1 MQLRFR
7 RALSA
12 LMAVVL
18 LTSAPALALGFI
30 FGEDAQT
37 PVASSIEDDGML
49 RVYLL
54 SLGDP
59 ASLGMTLAGSYTVEG
74 DRGFRFDRDTQIVLA
89 VDGENILLSVG
100 GLTIDMGPSMTLTRQ
115 AVTDG
120 GENGIY
126 IHESARDALFEGDLS
141 VSVSDGGLRCI
152 LTIHIEDYLKG
163 VVAYEMSDSFPLEAL
178 KAQAVAART
187 YAMGRKWVSA
197 ARDYDVVDTTQD
209 QVYRGLEAEYTNVIA
224 AVEATRGVV
233 GTYNGG
239 FAMCYYTASNGGQT
253 ALATDIWG
261 GSGDYGYLAMV
272 DDPYD
277 LENPSSLVNSIS
289 FQADVSDNATLRGM
303 LEEALAALDLPYED
317 VELESVVSIEPVEP
331 KFEGSYMYTQL
342 RFTLSISAQLN
353 GWYAQEGDD
362 YAPLFENGSAFS
374 EEMLASAY
382 GLSLARRGRLALP
395 FVYQDGR
402 VTLPDPVTVDL
413 SVYDQIK
420 DGLSLGLN
428 GGDYELVS
436 ATQEEDGSFTIS
448 MRRFG
453 HGVGMSQRGAQWM
466 AGEYGMT
473 YTEILNFYYPGMT
486 LEVIEWPEVELTALE
501 ELPESIG
508 FARARPTPTPTPAP
522 LPALEEGE
530 YYAAVMLESRSSS
543 LNVREEPSTSARIV
557 SALGYGQRV
566 IVSSDA
572 GDGWVRIRT
581 AEVEGYVRLEYLE
594 AE

>member
-277 LENPSSLVNSIS
+277 LENPSSLVNSIT

-362 YAPLFENGSAFS
+362 YASLFEDGSAFS

-486 LEVIEWPEVELTALE
+486 LEVIDWPEVELTALE

>member
-152 LTIHIEDYLKG
+152 LTIHIEDYLKD

-303 LEEALAALDLPYED
+303 LEEALAAMDLPYED

-382 GLSLARRGRLALP
+382 GLSLARRGQLALP

>member
-1 MQLRFR
+1 MHLRFR

-12 LMAVVL
+12 FMALVL
-18 LTSAPALALGFI
+18 LASAPALALEMI
-30 FGEDAQT
+30 LEEPT
-37 PVASSIEDDGML
+37 PTPAVSEIADDGML

-89 VDGENILLSVG
+89 ADGENVLLSVG
-100 GLTIDMGPSMTLTRQ
+100 GLTIDMGPSLTLTRQ

-126 IHESARDALFEGDLS
+126 IHETGRDTLYEGDLT
-141 VSVSDGGLRCI
+141 VSVSDGGLRSI

-209 QVYRGLEAEYTNVIA
+209 QVYRGLDASYANVIA
-224 AVEATRGVV
+224 AVEDTRGVV

-277 LENPSSLVNSIS
+277 LENPASLVNSLT
-289 FQADVSDNATLRGM
+289 FRADLSDSAALRGM
-303 LEEALAALDLPYED
+303 LEEGLAALEMPYED
-317 VELESVVSIEPVEP
+317 VQIESVVSVEPVEP
-331 KFEGSYMYTQL
+331 RFEGSYMYTQL
-342 RFTLSISAQLN
+342 RFTLSLSAYVR
-353 GWYAQEGDD
+353 GWQAQEGDN
-362 YAPLFENGSAFS
+362 YAPLFDDGSAFS
-374 EEMLASAY
+374 EEMLASVY
-382 GLSLARRGRLALP
+382 GLSLARRGRLSLP
-395 FVYQDGR
+395 LVYQDGR
-402 VTLPDPVTVDL
+402 VALPETVTVDL

-436 ATQEEDGSFTIS
+436 VTQEGDTFTIS

-466 AGEYGMT
+466 AGEYGMS

-486 LEVIEWPEVELTALE
+486 LEVIDWPEVELTALE
-501 ELPESIG
+501 DLPDSIG
-508 FARARPTPTPTPAP
+508 AARARPTPTPTPAP

-530 YYAAVMLESRSSS
+530 HYATVALESRSSS

-557 SALGYGQRV
+557 DALGYGRRV
-566 IVSSDA
+566 IVSEDA

-581 AEVEGYVRLEYLE
+581 AELEGYVRLEYLE

>member
-1 MQLRFR
+1 MQLHFR
-7 RALSA
+7 RVLCA
-12 LMAVVL
+12 LMALML
-18 LTSAPALALGFI
+18 LTCAPASALGFI
-30 FGEDAQT
+30 FGGGTNA
-37 PVASSIEDDGML
+37 PAPSAIEDDGML
-49 RVYLL
+49 RVYLK

-74 DRGFRFDRDTQIVLA
+74 DRGFRFDRDTAIVLA
-89 VDGENILLSVG
+89 ADGESVLLSVG
-100 GLTIDMGPSMTLTRQ
+100 GLTIDMGPSLTLTRQ

-126 IHESARDALFEGDLS
+126 IHESEKDALFEGDLS
-141 VSVSDGGLRCI
+141 VSVQDGGLRCI

-197 ARDYDVVDTTQD
+197 TRDYDVVDTTQD
-209 QVYRGLEAEYTNVIA
+209 QVYKGLDADYTNVIA

-261 GSGDYGYLAMV
+261 GEGDYGYLAMV

-277 LENPSSLVNSIS
+277 LENPSSLVNSVT
-289 FQADVSDNATLRGM
+289 FAGDLSDNATLKAM
-303 LEEALAALDLPYED
+303 LEEGLAALNLPYED
-317 VELESVVSIEPVEP
+317 VALESVVSIEAVDP
-331 KFEGSYMYTQL
+331 KFEGSYMYTKL
-342 RFTLSISAQLN
+342 RFTLSVSAMLE
-353 GWYAQEGDD
+353 GWYAQEGDA
-362 YAPLFENGSAFS
+362 YAPLFPDGSEFS
-374 EEMLASAY
+374 EEMRASAT
-382 GLSLARRGRLALP
+382 GLALARRGSLGLP
-395 FVYQDGR
+395 YVYREGR
-402 VTLPDPVTVDL
+402 AVLPETVTVDL

-436 ATQEEDGSFTIS
+436 VTQEEDGRFTIS

-466 AGEYGMT
+466 AGEYGMD
-473 YTEILNFYYPGMT
+473 YIEILNFYYPGMT
-486 LEVIEWPEVELTALE
+486 LETIDWPEVELTPLE
-501 ELPESIG
+501 DLPESIG
-508 FARARPTPTPTPAP
+508 SARPRPTPTPTPAP
-522 LPALEEGE
+522 LPPLEEGE
-530 YYAAVMLESRSSS
+530 YYATVELETRSSS
-543 LNVREEPSTSARIV
+543 LNVREQPSTSARIV
-557 SALGYGQRV
+557 AALDYGQRV
-566 IVSSDA
+566 IVCEDA

-581 AEVEGYVRLEYLE
+581 AELEGYVKLEYLK

>member
-261 GSGDYGYLAMV
+261 GEGDYGYLAMV

-277 LENPSSLVNSIS
+277 LENPSSLVNSVT
-289 FQADVSDNATLRGM
+289 FAGDLSDNAALKAM
-303 LEEALAALDLPYED
+303 LEEGLAALNLPYED
-317 VELESVVSIEPVEP
+317 VALESVVSIEAVDP
-331 KFEGSYMYTQL
+331 KFEGSYMYTKL
-342 RFTLSISAQLN
+342 RFTLSVSAMLE
-353 GWYAQEGDD
+353 GWYAQEGDA
-362 YAPLFENGSAFS
+362 YAPLFPDGSEFS
-374 EEMLASAY
+374 EEMRASAT
-382 GLSLARRGRLALP
+382 GLALARRGSLGLP
-395 FVYQDGR
+395 YVYREGR
-402 VTLPDPVTVDL
+402 AVLPETVTVDL

-436 ATQEEDGSFTIS
+436 VTQEEDGRFTIS

-466 AGEYGMT
+466 AGEYGMD
-473 YTEILNFYYPGMT
+473 YIEILNFYYPGMT
-486 LEVIEWPEVELTALE
+486 LETIDWPEVELTPLE
-501 ELPESIG
+501 DLPESIG
-508 FARARPTPTPTPAP
+508 SARPRPTPTPTPAP
-522 LPALEEGE
+522 LPPLEEGE
-530 YYAAVMLESRSSS
+530 YYATVELETRSSS
-543 LNVREEPSTSARIV
+543 LNVREQPSTSARIV
-557 SALGYGQRV
+557 AALDYGRRV
-566 IVSSDA
+566 IVCEDA

-581 AEVEGYVRLEYLE
+581 AELEGYVKLEYLK

>member
-1 MQLRFR
+1 MQLHFR
-7 RALSA
+7 RVLCA
-12 LMAVVL
+12 LMALML
-18 LTSAPALALGFI
+18 LTCAPASALGFI
-30 FGEDAQT
+30 FGGGTNA
-37 PVASSIEDDGML
+37 PAPSAIEDDGML
-49 RVYLL
+49 RVYLK

-74 DRGFRFDRDTQIVLA
+74 DRGFRFERDTAIVLA
-89 VDGENILLSVG
+89 ADGESVLLSVG
-100 GLTIDMGPSMTLTRQ
+100 GLTIDMGPSLTLTRQ

-126 IHESARDALFEGDLS
+126 IHESEKDALFEGDLS
-141 VSVSDGGLRCI
+141 VSVQDGGLRCI

-197 ARDYDVVDTTQD
+197 TRDYDVVDTTQD
-209 QVYRGLEAEYTNVIA
+209 QVYKGLDADYANVIA

-261 GSGDYGYLAMV
+261 GEGDYGYLAMV

-277 LENPSSLVNSIS
+277 LENPSSLVNSVT
-289 FQADVSDNATLRGM
+289 FAGDLSDNATLKAM
-303 LEEALAALDLPYED
+303 LEEGLASLNLPYED
-317 VELESVVSIEPVEP
+317 VALESVVSIEAVDP
-331 KFEGSYMYTQL
+331 KFEGSYMYTKL
-342 RFTLSISAQLN
+342 RFTLSVSAMLE
-353 GWYAQEGDD
+353 GWYAQEGDA
-362 YAPLFENGSAFS
+362 YAPLFPDGSEFS
-374 EEMLASAY
+374 EEMRASAT
-382 GLSLARRGRLALP
+382 GLALARRGSLGLP
-395 FVYQDGR
+395 YVYREGR
-402 VTLPDPVTVDL
+402 AVLPETVTVDL

-436 ATQEEDGSFTIS
+436 VTQEEDGRFTIS

-466 AGEYGMT
+466 AGEYGMD
-473 YTEILNFYYPGMT
+473 YIEILNFYYPGMT
-486 LEVIEWPEVELTALE
+486 LETIDWPEVELTPLE
-501 ELPESIG
+501 DLPESIG
-508 FARARPTPTPTPAP
+508 SARPRPTPTPTPAP
-522 LPALEEGE
+522 LPPLEEGE
-530 YYAAVMLESRSSS
+530 YYATVELETRSSS
-543 LNVREEPSTSARIV
+543 LNVREQPSTSARIV
-557 SALGYGQRV
+557 AALDYGQRV
-566 IVSSDA
+566 IVCEDA

-581 AEVEGYVRLEYLE
+581 AELEGYVKLEYLK

>member
-7 RALSA
+7 RVICA
-12 LMAVVL
+12 LMALAL
-18 LTSAPALALGFI
+18 LASTPALALGFI
-30 FGEDAQT
+30 FGEGTNA
-37 PVASSIEDDGML
+37 PAASAIEDDGML
-49 RVYLL
+49 RVYLK

-74 DRGFRFDRDTQIVLA
+74 DRGFRFERDTAIVLA
-89 VDGENILLSVG
+89 ADGESVLLSVG

-115 AVTDG
+115 AVADG

-126 IHESARDALFEGDLS
+126 IHESEKDALFEGDLS
-141 VSVSDGGLRCI
+141 VSVQDGGLRCI
-152 LTIHIEDYLKG
+152 LNIHIEDYLKG

-197 ARDYDVVDTTQD
+197 TRDYDVVDTTQD
-209 QVYRGLEAEYTNVIA
+209 QVYKGLDADYVNVIA

-261 GSGDYGYLAMV
+261 GEGDYGYLAMV

-277 LENPSSLVNSIS
+277 LENPSSLVNSVT
-289 FQADVSDNATLRGM
+289 FQSDLSDNAALKAM
-303 LEEALAALDLPYED
+303 LEEGLAALELPY
-317 VELESVVSIEPVEP
+317 VGVALENIVSIEAVEP
-331 KFEGSYMYTQL
+331 KFEGSYMYTKL
-342 RFTLSISAQLN
+342 RFTLSVSAMLE
-353 GWYAQEGDD
+353 GWYAQTEDG
-362 YAPLFENGSAFS
+362 YAPLFPDGSQFS
-374 EEMLASAY
+374 EEMLASAT
-382 GLSLARRGRLALP
+382 GLALARRGLLGLP
-395 FVYQDGR
+395 YVYREGR
-402 VTLPDPVTVDL
+402 EVLPETVTVDL

-436 ATQEEDGSFTIS
+436 VMQEEDGRFTIS

-466 AGEYGMT
+466 AGEYGMD
-473 YTEILNFYYPGMT
+473 YIEILNFYYPGMT
-486 LEVIEWPEVELTALE
+486 LETINWPEVELTLLE
-501 ELPESIG
+501 DLPESIG
-508 FARARPTPTPTPAP
+508 SARPRPTPTPTPAP

-530 YYAAVMLESRSSS
+530 YYATVELETRSSS
-543 LNVREEPSTSARIV
+543 LNVREQPSTSARIV
-557 SALGYGQRV
+557 AALDYGRRV
-566 IVSSDA
+566 IVCEDA

-581 AEVEGYVRLEYLE
+581 AELEGYVKLEYLK

>member
-1 MQLRFR
+1 MQLHFR
-7 RALSA
+7 RAVSA
-12 LMAVVL
+12 LLALAL
-18 LTSAPALALGFI
+18 LASSPALALGFI
-30 FGEDAQT
+30 FGEGTDA
-37 PVASSIEDDGML
+37 PAASAIEDDGML
-49 RVYLL
+49 RVYLK

-74 DRGFRFDRDTQIVLA
+74 DRGFRFARDTAIVLA
-89 VDGENILLSVG
+89 ADGESVLLSVG
-100 GLTIDMGPSMTLTRQ
+100 GLTIDMGPSLTLTRQ

-126 IHESARDALFEGDLS
+126 IHESEKDTLYEGDLS
-141 VSVSDGGLRCI
+141 VSVQDGGLRCI

-197 ARDYDVVDTTQD
+197 TRDYDVVDTTQD
-209 QVYRGLEAEYTNVIA
+209 QVYKGLDADYVNVIA

-303 LEEALAALDLPYED
+303 LEEALAAMDLPYED

>member
-7 RALSA
+7 RALCA
-12 LMAVVL
+12 LLAL
-18 LTSAPALALGFI
+18 LLLASSPALALGFI
-30 FGEDAQT
+30 FGDGTDA
-37 PVASSIEDDGML
+37 PAASSIEDDGML
-49 RVYLL
+49 RVYLK

-74 DRGFRFDRDTQIVLA
+74 DRGFRFERDTAIVLA
-89 VDGENILLSVG
+89 ADGESVLLSVG
-100 GLTIDMGPSMTLTRQ
+100 GLTIDMGPSLTLTRQ
-115 AVTDG
+115 AVSDG

-126 IHESARDALFEGDLS
+126 IHESEKDALFEGDLS
-141 VSVSDGGLRCI
+141 VSVQDGGLRCI

-197 ARDYDVVDTTQD
+197 TRDYDVVDTTQD
-209 QVYRGLEAEYTNVIA
+209 QVYKGLDADYTNVIA

-261 GSGDYGYLAMV
+261 GEGDYGYLAMV

-277 LENPSSLVNSIS
+277 LENPSSLVNSVT
-289 FQADVSDNATLRGM
+289 FAGDLSDNATLKAM
-303 LEEALAALDLPYED
+303 LEEGLAALNLPYED
-317 VELESVVSIEPVEP
+317 VALESVVSIEAVDP
-331 KFEGSYMYTQL
+331 KFEGSYMYTKL
-342 RFTLSISAQLN
+342 RFTLSVSAMLE
-353 GWYAQEGDD
+353 GWYAQEGDA
-362 YAPLFENGSAFS
+362 YAPLFPDGSEFS
-374 EEMLASAY
+374 EEMRASAT
-382 GLSLARRGRLALP
+382 GLALARRGSLGLP
-395 FVYQDGR
+395 YVYREGR
-402 VTLPDPVTVDL
+402 AVLPETVTVDL

-436 ATQEEDGSFTIS
+436 VTQEEDGRFTIS

-466 AGEYGMT
+466 AGEYGMD
-473 YTEILNFYYPGMT
+473 YIEILNFYYPGMT
-486 LEVIEWPEVELTALE
+486 LETIDWPEVELTPLE
-501 ELPESIG
+501 DLPESIG
-508 FARARPTPTPTPAP
+508 SARPRPTPTPTPAP
-522 LPALEEGE
+522 LPPLEEGE
-530 YYAAVMLESRSSS
+530 YYATVELETRSSS
-543 LNVREEPSTSARIV
+543 LNVREQPSTSARIV
-557 SALGYGQRV
+557 AALDYGQRV
-566 IVSSDA
+566 IVCEDA

-581 AEVEGYVRLEYLE
+581 AELEGYVKLEYLK

>member
-100 GLTIDMGPSMTLTRQ
+100 GLTIDMGPSLTLTRQ

-382 GLSLARRGRLALP
+382 GLSLARRGQLALP

>member
-7 RALSA
+7 RALCA
-12 LMAVVL
+12 LLAL
-18 LTSAPALALGFI
+18 LLLASSPALALGFI
-30 FGEDAQT
+30 FGDGTDA
-37 PVASSIEDDGML
+37 PAASSIEDDGML
-49 RVYLL
+49 RVYLK

-74 DRGFRFDRDTQIVLA
+74 DRGFRFARDTAIVLA
-89 VDGENILLSVG
+89 ADGESVLLSVG

-126 IHESARDALFEGDLS
+126 IHESEKDTLYEGDLS
-141 VSVSDGGLRCI
+141 VSVQDGGLRCI
-152 LTIHIEDYLKG
+152 LDIHIEDYLKG

-197 ARDYDVVDTTQD
+197 ARDHDVVDTTQD
-209 QVYRGLEAEYTNVIA
+209 QVYKGLDADYTNVIA

-261 GSGDYGYLAMV
+261 GEGDYGYLAMV

-277 LENPSSLVNSIS
+277 LENPASLVNSATFAS
-289 FQADVSDNATLRGM
+289 DVSDNAALKAM
-303 LEEALAALDLPYED
+303 LDEGIAALDLPYAD
-317 VELESVVSIEPVEP
+317 VALESVVSIEPVEP
-331 KFEGSYMYTQL
+331 KFEGSYMYTKL
-342 RFTLSISAQLN
+342 RFTLSVSAMLE
-353 GWYAQEGDD
+353 GWYAQEGDA
-362 YAPLFENGSAFS
+362 YAPLFTDSSDFS
-374 EEMLASAY
+374 PEMLASAT
-382 GLSLARRGRLALP
+382 GLALARRGRLGLP
-395 FVYQDGR
+395 YVYRHGR
-402 VTLPDPVTVDL
+402 EVLPETVTVDL

-428 GGDYELVS
+428 GGDYELISV
-436 ATQEEDGSFTIS
+436 TQEEDGRFTIS

-466 AGEYGMT
+466 AGEYGMS
-473 YTEILNFYYPGMT
+473 YIEILNFYYPGMT
-486 LEVIEWPEVELTALE
+486 LETIDWPEVALTALE

-530 YYAAVMLESRSSS
+530 YYASVVLETRSSS
-543 LNVREEPSTSARIV
+543 LNVREQPSTSARIV
-557 SALGYGQRV
+557 AALDYGRRV
-566 IVSSDA
+566 IVCEDA

-581 AEVEGYVRLEYLE
+581 AELQGYVKLEYLQ

>member
-362 YAPLFENGSAFS
+362 YAPLFEDGSAFS

>member
-382 GLSLARRGRLALP
+382 GLSLARRGQLALP

-466 AGEYGMT
+466 AGEYGMD
-473 YTEILNFYYPGMT
+473 YIEILNFYYPGMT
-486 LEVIEWPEVELTALE
+486 P
-501 ELPESIG
+501 
-508 FARARPTPTPTPAP
+508 
-522 LPALEEGE
+522 
-530 YYAAVMLESRSSS
+530 
-543 LNVREEPSTSARIV
+543 V
-557 SALGYGQRV
+557 SYTHLDVYKRQ
-566 IVSSDA
+566 S
-572 GDGWVRIRT
+572 
-581 AEVEGYVRLEYLE
+581 
-594 AE
+594 

>member
-1 MQLRFR
+1 MHLRFR

-12 LMAVVL
+12 FMALVL
-18 LTSAPALALGFI
+18 LASAPALALEMI
-30 FGEDAQT
+30 LEEPT
-37 PVASSIEDDGML
+37 PTPAVSEIADDGML

-89 VDGENILLSVG
+89 ADGENVLLSVG
-100 GLTIDMGPSMTLTRQ
+100 GLTIDMGPSLTLTRQ

-126 IHESARDALFEGDLS
+126 IHETGRDTLYEGDLT
-141 VSVSDGGLRCI
+141 VSVSDGGLRSI

-209 QVYRGLEAEYTNVIA
+209 QVYRGLDASYANVIA
-224 AVEATRGVV
+224 AVEDTRGVV

-261 GSGDYGYLAMV
+261 GSGDYGYLAMA

-277 LENPSSLVNSIS
+277 LENPASLVNSLT
-289 FQADVSDNATLRGM
+289 FRADLSDSAALRGM
-303 LEEALAALDLPYED
+303 LEEGLAALEMPYED
-317 VELESVVSIEPVEP
+317 IQIESVVSVEPVEP
-331 KFEGSYMYTQL
+331 RFEGSYMYTQL
-342 RFTLSISAQLN
+342 RFTLSLSAYVR
-353 GWYAQEGDD
+353 GWQAQEGDN
-362 YAPLFENGSAFS
+362 YAPLFDDGSAFS
-374 EEMLASAY
+374 EEMLASVY
-382 GLSLARRGRLALP
+382 GLSLARRGRLSLP
-395 FVYQDGR
+395 LVYQDGR
-402 VTLPDPVTVDL
+402 VALPETVTVDL

-436 ATQEEDGSFTIS
+436 VTQEGDTFTIS

-466 AGEYGMT
+466 AGEYGMS

-486 LEVIEWPEVELTALE
+486 LEVIDWPEVELTALE
-501 ELPESIG
+501 DLPDSIG
-508 FARARPTPTPTPAP
+508 AARARPTPTPTPAP

-530 YYAAVMLESRSSS
+530 YYATVALESRSSS

-557 SALGYGQRV
+557 DALGYGRRV
-566 IVSSDA
+566 IVSEDA

-581 AEVEGYVRLEYLE
+581 AELEGYVRLEYLE

>member
-1 MQLRFR
+1 MQLHFR
-7 RALSA
+7 RVLCA
-12 LMAVVL
+12 LMALML
-18 LTSAPALALGFI
+18 LTCAPASALGFI
-30 FGEDAQT
+30 FGGGTNA
-37 PVASSIEDDGML
+37 PAPSAIEDDGML
-49 RVYLL
+49 RVYLK

-74 DRGFRFDRDTQIVLA
+74 DRGFRFERDTAIVLA
-89 VDGENILLSVG
+89 ADGESVLLSVG
-100 GLTIDMGPSMTLTRQ
+100 GLTIDMGPSLTLTRQ

-126 IHESARDALFEGDLS
+126 IHESEKDALFEGDLS
-141 VSVSDGGLRCI
+141 VSVQDGGLRCI

-209 QVYRGLEAEYTNVIA
+209 QVYKGLDADYTNVIA

-261 GSGDYGYLAMV
+261 GEGDYGYLAMV

-277 LENPSSLVNSIS
+277 LENPSSLVNSVT
-289 FQADVSDNATLRGM
+289 FAGDLSDNATLKAM
-303 LEEALAALDLPYED
+303 LEEGLAALNLPYED
-317 VELESVVSIEPVEP
+317 VALESVVSIEAVDP
-331 KFEGSYMYTQL
+331 KFEGSYMYTKL
-342 RFTLSISAQLN
+342 RFTLSVSAMLE
-353 GWYAQEGDD
+353 GWYAQEGDA
-362 YAPLFENGSAFS
+362 YAPLFPDGSEFS
-374 EEMLASAY
+374 EEMRASAT
-382 GLSLARRGRLALP
+382 GLALARRGSLGLP
-395 FVYQDGR
+395 YVYREGR
-402 VTLPDPVTVDL
+402 AVLPETVTVDL

-436 ATQEEDGSFTIS
+436 VTQEEDGRFTIS

-466 AGEYGMT
+466 AGEYGMD
-473 YTEILNFYYPGMT
+473 YIEILNFYYPGMT
-486 LEVIEWPEVELTALE
+486 LETINWPEVELTPLE
-501 ELPESIG
+501 DLPESIG
-508 FARARPTPTPTPAP
+508 SARPRPTPTPTPAP
-522 LPALEEGE
+522 LPPLEEGE
-530 YYAAVMLESRSSS
+530 YYATVELETRSSS
-543 LNVREEPSTSARIV
+543 LNVREQPSTSARIV
-557 SALGYGQRV
+557 AALDYGQRV
-566 IVSSDA
+566 IVCEDA

-581 AEVEGYVRLEYLE
+581 AELEGYVKLEYLK

>member
-7 RALSA
+7 RALCA
-12 LMAVVL
+12 LLAL
-18 LTSAPALALGFI
+18 LLLASSPALALGFI
-30 FGEDAQT
+30 FGEGTDA
-37 PVASSIEDDGML
+37 PAASAIEDDGML
-49 RVYLL
+49 RVYLK

-74 DRGFRFDRDTQIVLA
+74 DRGFRFERDTAIVLA
-89 VDGENILLSVG
+89 ADGESVLLSVG
-100 GLTIDMGPSMTLTRQ
+100 GLTIDMGPSLTLTRQ

-126 IHESARDALFEGDLS
+126 IHESEKDTLYEGDLS
-141 VSVSDGGLRCI
+141 VSVEDGGLHCI

-197 ARDYDVVDTTQD
+197 TRDYDVVDTTQD
-209 QVYRGLEAEYTNVIA
+209 QVYKGLDADYVNVIA

-261 GSGDYGYLAMV
+261 GEGDYGYLDMV

-277 LENPSSLVNSIS
+277 LENPASLVNSVT
-289 FQADVSDNATLRGM
+289 FQSDVSDNAALKAM
-303 LEEALAALDLPYED
+303 LEEGLAALNLPYED
-317 VELESVVSIEPVEP
+317 VALESVVSIEAVDP
-331 KFEGSYMYTQL
+331 KFEGSYMYTKL
-342 RFTLSISAQLN
+342 RFTLSVSAMLE
-353 GWYAQEGDD
+353 GWYAQEGDA
-362 YAPLFENGSAFS
+362 YAPLFPDGSEFS
-374 EEMLASAY
+374 EEMRASAT
-382 GLSLARRGRLALP
+382 GLALARRGSLGLP
-395 FVYQDGR
+395 YVYREGR
-402 VTLPDPVTVDL
+402 AVLPETVTVDL

-436 ATQEEDGSFTIS
+436 VTQEEDGRFTIS

-466 AGEYGMT
+466 AGEYGMD
-473 YTEILNFYYPGMT
+473 YIEILNFYYPGMT
-486 LEVIEWPEVELTALE
+486 LETIDWPEVELTPLE
-501 ELPESIG
+501 DLPESIG
-508 FARARPTPTPTPAP
+508 SARPRPTPTPTPAP
-522 LPALEEGE
+522 LPPLEEGE
-530 YYAAVMLESRSSS
+530 YYATVELETRSSS
-543 LNVREEPSTSARIV
+543 LNVREQPSTSARIV
-557 SALGYGQRV
+557 AALDYGRRV
-566 IVSSDA
+566 IVCEDA

-581 AEVEGYVRLEYLE
+581 AELEGYVKLEYLK

>member
-1 MQLRFR
+1 MHLRFR

-12 LMAVVL
+12 FMALVL
-18 LTSAPALALGFI
+18 LASAPALALEMI
-30 FGEDAQT
+30 LEEPT
-37 PVASSIEDDGML
+37 PTPAVSEIADDGML

-89 VDGENILLSVG
+89 ADGENVLLSVG
-100 GLTIDMGPSMTLTRQ
+100 GLTIDMGPSLTLTRQ

-126 IHESARDALFEGDLS
+126 IHETGRDTLYEGDLT
-141 VSVSDGGLRCI
+141 VSVSDGGLRSI

-209 QVYRGLEAEYTNVIA
+209 QVYRGLDASYANVIA
-224 AVEATRGVV
+224 AVEDTRGVV

-261 GSGDYGYLAMV
+261 GSGDYGYLAMA

-277 LENPSSLVNSIS
+277 LENPASLVNSLT
-289 FQADVSDNATLRGM
+289 FRADLSDSAALRGM
-303 LEEALAALDLPYED
+303 LEEGLAALEMPYED
-317 VELESVVSIEPVEP
+317 VQIESVVSVEPVEP
-331 KFEGSYMYTQL
+331 RFEGSYMYTQL
-342 RFTLSISAQLN
+342 RFTLSLSAYVR
-353 GWYAQEGDD
+353 GWQAQEGDN
-362 YAPLFENGSAFS
+362 YAPLFDDGSAFS
-374 EEMLASAY
+374 EEMLASVY
-382 GLSLARRGRLALP
+382 GLSLARRGRLSLP
-395 FVYQDGR
+395 LVYQDGR
-402 VTLPDPVTVDL
+402 VALPETVTVDL

-436 ATQEEDGSFTIS
+436 VTQEGDTFTIS

-466 AGEYGMT
+466 AGEYGMS

-486 LEVIEWPEVELTALE
+486 LEVIDWPEVELTALE
-501 ELPESIG
+501 DLPDSIG
-508 FARARPTPTPTPAP
+508 AARARPTPTPTPAP

-530 YYAAVMLESRSSS
+530 YYATVALESRSSS

-557 SALGYGQRV
+557 AALGYGRRV
-566 IVSSDA
+566 IVSEDA

-581 AEVEGYVRLEYLE
+581 AELEGYVRLEYLE

>member
-303 LEEALAALDLPYED
+303 LEEALAAMDLPYED

>member
-1 MQLRFR
+1 MQLHFR
-7 RALSA
+7 RVLCA
-12 LMAVVL
+12 LMALML
-18 LTSAPALALGFI
+18 LTCAPASALGFI
-30 FGEDAQT
+30 FGGGTNA
-37 PVASSIEDDGML
+37 PAASAIEDDGML
-49 RVYLL
+49 RVYLK

-74 DRGFRFDRDTQIVLA
+74 DRGFRFERDTAIVLA
-89 VDGENILLSVG
+89 ADGESVLLSVG
-100 GLTIDMGPSMTLTRQ
+100 GLTIDMGPSLTLTRQ

-126 IHESARDALFEGDLS
+126 IHESEKDALFEGDLS
-141 VSVSDGGLRCI
+141 VSVQDGGLRCI

-197 ARDYDVVDTTQD
+197 TRDYDVVDTTQD
-209 QVYRGLEAEYTNVIA
+209 QVYKGLDADYVNVIA

-261 GSGDYGYLAMV
+261 GEGDYGYLAMV

-277 LENPSSLVNSIS
+277 LENPSSLVNSVT
-289 FQADVSDNATLRGM
+289 FAGDLSDNATLKAM
-303 LEEALAALDLPYED
+303 LEEGLAALNLPYED
-317 VELESVVSIEPVEP
+317 VALESVASIEAVDP
-331 KFEGSYMYTQL
+331 KFEGSYMYTKL
-342 RFTLSISAQLN
+342 RFTLSVSAMLE
-353 GWYAQEGDD
+353 GWYAQEGDA
-362 YAPLFENGSAFS
+362 YAPLFPDGSEFS
-374 EEMLASAY
+374 EEMRASAT
-382 GLSLARRGRLALP
+382 GLALARRGSLGLP
-395 FVYQDGR
+395 YVYREGR
-402 VTLPDPVTVDL
+402 AVLPETVTVDL

-436 ATQEEDGSFTIS
+436 VTQEEDGRFTIS

-466 AGEYGMT
+466 AGEYGMD
-473 YTEILNFYYPGMT
+473 YIEILNFYYPGMT
-486 LEVIEWPEVELTALE
+486 LETIDWPEVELTPLE
-501 ELPESIG
+501 DLPESIG
-508 FARARPTPTPTPAP
+508 SARPRPTPTPTPAP
-522 LPALEEGE
+522 LPPLEEGE
-530 YYAAVMLESRSSS
+530 YYATVELETRSSS
-543 LNVREEPSTSARIV
+543 LNVREQPSTSARIV
-557 SALGYGQRV
+557 AALDYGRRV
-566 IVSSDA
+566 IVCEDA

-581 AEVEGYVRLEYLE
+581 AELEGYVKLEYLK

>member
-7 RALSA
+7 RALCA
-12 LMAVVL
+12 LLALWL
-18 LTSAPALALGFI
+18 LASTPALALGFI
-30 FGEDAQT
+30 FGDGTDEPA
-37 PVASSIEDDGML
+37 ASAIEDDGML
-49 RVYLL
+49 RVYLK

-59 ASLGMTLAGSYTVEG
+59 PSLGMTLSGSYTVEG
-74 DRGFRFDRDTQIVLA
+74 DRGFRFGRDTAIVLA
-89 VDGENILLSVG
+89 ADGESVLLSVG

-126 IHESARDALFEGDLS
+126 IHESEKDTLYEGDLS
-141 VSVSDGGLRCI
+141 VSVQDGGLHCI

-197 ARDYDVVDTTQD
+197 TRDYDVVDTTQD
-209 QVYRGLEAEYTNVIA
+209 QVYKGLDADYVNVIA

-261 GSGDYGYLAMV
+261 GEGDYGYLAMV

-277 LENPSSLVNSIS
+277 LENPASLVNSVTFAS
-289 FQADVSDNATLRGM
+289 DASDNAALKAM
-303 LEEALAALDLPYED
+303 LDEGIAALGLPYED
-317 VELESVVSIEPVEP
+317 VALANIVSIEPAEP
-331 KFEGSYMYTQL
+331 KFEGSYMYTRL
-342 RFTLSISAQLN
+342 RFTLTVSAMLE
-353 GWYAQEGDD
+353 GWYAQEGDT
-362 YAPLFENGSAFS
+362 YAPLFTDGSEFS
-374 EEMLASAY
+374 GEMLASAT
-382 GLSLARRGRLALP
+382 GLGLARRGRLGLP
-395 FVYQDGR
+395 YVYR
-402 VTLPDPVTVDL
+402 HSREVLPGTVVVEL
-413 SVYDQIK
+413 SVYDQVK

-428 GGDYELVS
+428 GADYELVS
-436 ATQEEDGSFTIS
+436 VTQEENGRFTIS

-466 AGEYGMT
+466 AGEYGMG
-473 YTEILNFYYPGMT
+473 YIEILNFYYPGMT
-486 LEVIEWPEVELTALE
+486 LETISWPEVELVALE

-530 YYAAVMLESRSSS
+530 YYATVELETRSSS
-543 LNVREEPSTSARIV
+543 LNVREQPSTSARIV
-557 SALGYGQRV
+557 AALDYGRRV
-566 IVSSDA
+566 IVCEDA
-572 GDGWVRIRT
+572 GDGWARIRT
-581 AEVEGYVRLEYLE
+581 AELEGYVKLEYLQ

>member
-1 MQLRFR
+1 MQLHFR
-7 RALSA
+7 RATCA
-12 LMAVVL
+12 LMALVL
-18 LTSAPALALGFI
+18 LASTPALALGFI
-30 FGEDAQT
+30 FGDGTDA
-37 PVASSIEDDGML
+37 PAASAIEDDGML
-49 RVYLL
+49 RVYLK

-74 DRGFRFDRDTQIVLA
+74 DRGFRFDRDTAIVLA
-89 VDGENILLSVG
+89 ADGESVLLGVG

-126 IHESARDALFEGDLS
+126 IHESEKDTLYEGDLS
-141 VSVSDGGLRCI
+141 VSVDNGGLRCI

-209 QVYRGLEAEYTNVIA
+209 QVYKGLDADYVNVIA

-261 GSGDYGYLAMV
+261 GEGDYGYLAMV

-277 LENPSSLVNSIS
+277 LENPSSLVNSVT
-289 FQADVSDNATLRGM
+289 FQSDLSDNAALKAM
-303 LEEALAALDLPYED
+303 LEEGLAALELPY
-317 VELESVVSIEPVEP
+317 VGVALENIVSIEAVEP
-331 KFEGSYMYTQL
+331 KFEGSYMYTKL
-342 RFTLSISAQLN
+342 RFTLSVSAMLE
-353 GWYAQEGDD
+353 GWYAQTGDG
-362 YAPLFENGSAFS
+362 YAPLFPDGSQFS
-374 EEMLASAY
+374 EEMLASAT
-382 GLSLARRGRLALP
+382 GLALARRGLLGLP
-395 FVYQDGR
+395 YVYREGR
-402 VTLPDPVTVDL
+402 EVLPETVTVDL

-436 ATQEEDGSFTIS
+436 VMQEEDGRFTIS

-466 AGEYGMT
+466 AGEYGMD
-473 YTEILNFYYPGMT
+473 YIEILNFYYPGMT
-486 LEVIEWPEVELTALE
+486 LETINWPEVELTLLE
-501 ELPESIG
+501 DLPESIG
-508 FARARPTPTPTPAP
+508 SARPRPTPTPTPAP

-530 YYAAVMLESRSSS
+530 YYATVELETRSSS
-543 LNVREEPSTSARIV
+543 LNVREQPSTSARIV
-557 SALGYGQRV
+557 AALDYGRRV
-566 IVSSDA
+566 IVCEDA

-581 AEVEGYVRLEYLE
+581 AELEGYVKLEYLK

>member
-1 MQLRFR
+1 MRLRFR

-12 LMAVVL
+12 LTAL
-18 LTSAPALALGFI
+18 LLLVSAPAAALGI
-30 FGEDAQT
+30 APET
-37 PVASSIEDDGML
+37 PAPTPAVSQIEDDGML

-59 ASLGMTLAGSYTVEG
+59 SALGLTLAGSFTVEG
-74 DRGFRFDRDTQIVLA
+74 DRGFRFARDTQIALA
-89 VDGENILLSVG
+89 ADGESILLSVG

-120 GENGIY
+120 GENGLY
-126 IHESARDALFEGDLS
+126 IHETGRNTLYEGDLS
-141 VSVSDGGLRCI
+141 VSLADGGLRCI
-152 LTIHIEDYLKG
+152 LRIHIEDYLKG

-209 QVYRGLEAEYTNVIA
+209 QVYRGLDGDTVNVIA

-261 GSGDYGYLAMV
+261 GSGDYGYLAMT

-277 LENPSSLVNSIS
+277 LENPASLVNSLS
-289 FQADVSDNATLRGM
+289 FQSDLSDSAALRGM
-303 LEEALAALDLPYED
+303 LEEAVAALALPYEG
-317 VELESVVSIEPVEP
+317 VQIESVVSLEPVEP

-342 RFTLSISAQLN
+342 RFTLSLSADVRAWL
-353 GWYAQEGDD
+353 AQEGDD
-362 YAPLFENGSAFS
+362 YAPLFDDGSAFS
-374 EEMLASAY
+374 QEMLSSAY
-382 GLSLARRGRLALP
+382 GLSLARRGRLSLP
-395 FVYQDGR
+395 LEYHDGR
-402 VTLPDPVTVDL
+402 ALLPETVAVDL

-436 ATQEEDGSFTIS
+436 VAQSGDTFTIS

-473 YTEILNFYYPGMT
+473 YTDILHFYYPGMT
-486 LEVIEWPEVELTALE
+486 LETIDWPEVELVALE
-501 ELPESIG
+501 ELPDSLG
-508 FARARPTPTPTPAP
+508 AARARPTPTPTPAP
-522 LPALEEGE
+522 LPELETGE
-530 YYAAVMLESRSSS
+530 YYATVALESRSSS

-557 SALGYGQRV
+557 AALGYGRRV
-566 IVSSDA
+566 IVSEDA

-581 AEVEGYVRLEYLE
+581 AELEGYVRLEYLE
-594 AE
+594 AD

>member
-1 MQLRFR
+1 MQLHFR
-7 RALSA
+7 RVLCA
-12 LMAVVL
+12 LMALML
-18 LTSAPALALGFI
+18 LTCAPASALGFI
-30 FGEDAQT
+30 FGGGTNA
-37 PVASSIEDDGML
+37 PAASAIEDDGML
-49 RVYLL
+49 RVYLK

-74 DRGFRFDRDTQIVLA
+74 DRGFRFERDTAIVLA
-89 VDGENILLSVG
+89 ADGESVLLSVG
-100 GLTIDMGPSMTLTRQ
+100 GLTIDMGPSLTLTRQ

-126 IHESARDALFEGDLS
+126 IHESEKDALFEGDLH
-141 VSVSDGGLRCI
+141 VSVEDGGLRCI

-197 ARDYDVVDTTQD
+197 TRDYDVVDTTQD
-209 QVYRGLEAEYTNVIA
+209 QVYKGLDADYVNVIA

-261 GSGDYGYLAMV
+261 GEGDYGYLDMV

-277 LENPSSLVNSIS
+277 LENPASLVNSVT
-289 FQADVSDNATLRGM
+289 FQSDVSDNAALKAM
-303 LEEALAALDLPYED
+303 LEEGLAALDLPYED
-317 VELESVVSIEPVEP
+317 VALESVVSIEAVEP
-331 KFEGSYMYTQL
+331 KFEGSYMYTKL
-342 RFTLSISAQLN
+342 RFTLSVSAMLE
-353 GWYAQEGDD
+353 GWYAQEGDS
-362 YAPLFENGSAFS
+362 YAPLFPDGSEFS
-374 EEMLASAY
+374 GEMLSSAT
-382 GLSLARRGRLALP
+382 GLALARRGRLGLP
-395 FVYQDGR
+395 YVYREGR
-402 VTLPDPVTVDL
+402 EVLPETVTVEL

-436 ATQEEDGSFTIS
+436 VTREEDGRFTIS

-466 AGEYGMT
+466 AGEYGMD
-473 YTEILNFYYPGMT
+473 YIEILNFYYPGMT
-486 LEVIEWPEVELTALE
+486 LETIDWPEVELTPLE

-508 FARARPTPTPTPAP
+508 SARPRPTPTPTPAP

-530 YYAAVMLESRSSS
+530 YYATVELETRSSS
-543 LNVREEPSTSARIV
+543 LNVRQQPSTSARIV
-557 SALGYGQRV
+557 AALDYGRRV
-566 IVSSDA
+566 IVCEDA

-581 AEVEGYVRLEYLE
+581 AELEGYVKLEYLK

>member
-1 MQLRFR
+1 MQLHFR
-7 RALSA
+7 RVLCA
-12 LMAVVL
+12 LMALML
-18 LTSAPALALGFI
+18 LTCAPASALGFI
-30 FGEDAQT
+30 FGGGTNA
-37 PVASSIEDDGML
+37 PAPSAIEDDGML
-49 RVYLL
+49 RVYLK

-74 DRGFRFDRDTQIVLA
+74 DRGFRFERDTAIVLA
-89 VDGENILLSVG
+89 ADGESVLLSVG
-100 GLTIDMGPSMTLTRQ
+100 GLTIDMGPSLTLTRQ

-126 IHESARDALFEGDLS
+126 IHESEKDALFEGDLS
-141 VSVSDGGLRCI
+141 VSVQDGGLRCI

-197 ARDYDVVDTTQD
+197 TRDYDVVDTTQD
-209 QVYRGLEAEYTNVIA
+209 QVYKGLDADYTNVIA

-261 GSGDYGYLAMV
+261 GEGDYGYLAMV

-277 LENPSSLVNSIS
+277 LENPSSLVNSVT
-289 FQADVSDNATLRGM
+289 FAGDLSDNATLKAM
-303 LEEALAALDLPYED
+303 LEEGLAALNLPYED
-317 VELESVVSIEPVEP
+317 VALESVVSIEAVDP
-331 KFEGSYMYTQL
+331 KFEGSYMYTKL
-342 RFTLSISAQLN
+342 RFTLSVSAMLE
-353 GWYAQEGDD
+353 GWYAQEGDA
-362 YAPLFENGSAFS
+362 YAPLFPDGSEFS
-374 EEMLASAY
+374 EEMRASAT
-382 GLSLARRGRLALP
+382 GLALARRGSLGLP
-395 FVYQDGR
+395 YVYREGR
-402 VTLPDPVTVDL
+402 AVLPETVTVDL

-436 ATQEEDGSFTIS
+436 VTQEEDGRFTIS

-466 AGEYGMT
+466 AGEYGMD
-473 YTEILNFYYPGMT
+473 YIEILNFYYPGMT
-486 LEVIEWPEVELTALE
+486 LETINWPEVELTPLE
-501 ELPESIG
+501 DLPESIG
-508 FARARPTPTPTPAP
+508 SARPRPTPTPTPAP
-522 LPALEEGE
+522 LPPLEEGE
-530 YYAAVMLESRSSS
+530 YYATVELETRSSS
-543 LNVREEPSTSARIV
+543 LNVREQPSTSARIV
-557 SALGYGQRV
+557 AALDYGQRV
-566 IVSSDA
+566 IVCEDA

-581 AEVEGYVRLEYLE
+581 AELEGYVKLEYLK

>member
-1 MQLRFR
+1 MQLHFR
-7 RALSA
+7 RVLCA
-12 LMAVVL
+12 LMALML
-18 LTSAPALALGFI
+18 LTCAPASALGFI
-30 FGEDAQT
+30 FGGGTNA
-37 PVASSIEDDGML
+37 PAPSAIEDDGML
-49 RVYLL
+49 RVYLK

-74 DRGFRFDRDTQIVLA
+74 DRGFRFARDTAIVLA
-89 VDGENILLSVG
+89 ADGESVLLSVG
-100 GLTIDMGPSMTLTRQ
+100 GLTIDMGPSLTLTRQ

-126 IHESARDALFEGDLS
+126 IHESEKDALFEGDLS
-141 VSVSDGGLRCI
+141 VSVQDGGLRCI

-197 ARDYDVVDTTQD
+197 TRDYDVVDTTQD
-209 QVYRGLEAEYTNVIA
+209 QVYKGLDADYTNVIA

-261 GSGDYGYLAMV
+261 GEGDYGYLAMV

-277 LENPSSLVNSIS
+277 LENPSSLVNSVT
-289 FQADVSDNATLRGM
+289 FAGDLSDNATLKAM
-303 LEEALAALDLPYED
+303 LEEGLAALNLPYED
-317 VELESVVSIEPVEP
+317 VALESVVSIEAVDP
-331 KFEGSYMYTQL
+331 KFEGSYMYTKL
-342 RFTLSISAQLN
+342 RFTLSVSAMLE
-353 GWYAQEGDD
+353 GWYAQEGDA
-362 YAPLFENGSAFS
+362 YAPLFPDGSEFS
-374 EEMLASAY
+374 EEMRASAT
-382 GLSLARRGRLALP
+382 GLALARRGSLGLP
-395 FVYQDGR
+395 YVYREGR
-402 VTLPDPVTVDL
+402 AVLPETVTVDL

-436 ATQEEDGSFTIS
+436 VTQEEDGRFTIS

-466 AGEYGMT
+466 AGEYGMDYICLL
-473 YTEILNFYYPGMT
+473 YT
-486 LEVIEWPEVELTALE
+486 
-501 ELPESIG
+501 S
-508 FARARPTPTPTPAP
+508 
-522 LPALEEGE
+522 
-530 YYAAVMLESRSSS
+530 
-543 LNVREEPSTSARIV
+543 PSPR
-557 SALGYGQRV
+557 
-566 IVSSDA
+566 D
-572 GDGWVRIRT
+572 
-581 AEVEGYVRLEYLE
+581 
-594 AE
+594 

>member
-1 MQLRFR
+1 MHLRFR

-12 LMAVVL
+12 FMALVL
-18 LTSAPALALGFI
+18 LASAPALALEMI
-30 FGEDAQT
+30 LEEPT
-37 PVASSIEDDGML
+37 PTPAVSEIADDGML

-74 DRGFRFDRDTQIVLA
+74 DRGVRFDRDTQIVLA
-89 VDGENILLSVG
+89 ADGENVLLSVG
-100 GLTIDMGPSMTLTRQ
+100 GLTIDMGPSLTLTRQ

-126 IHESARDALFEGDLS
+126 IHETGRDTLYEGDLT
-141 VSVSDGGLRCI
+141 VSVSDGGLRSI

-209 QVYRGLEAEYTNVIA
+209 QVYRGLDASYANVIA
-224 AVEATRGVV
+224 AVEDTRGVV

-277 LENPSSLVNSIS
+277 LENPASLVNSLT
-289 FQADVSDNATLRGM
+289 FRADLSDSAALRGM
-303 LEEALAALDLPYED
+303 LEEGLAALEMPYED
-317 VELESVVSIEPVEP
+317 VQIESVVSVEPVEP
-331 KFEGSYMYTQL
+331 RFEGSYMYTQL
-342 RFTLSISAQLN
+342 RFTLSLSAYVR
-353 GWYAQEGDD
+353 GWQAQEGDN
-362 YAPLFENGSAFS
+362 YAPLFDDGSAFS
-374 EEMLASAY
+374 EEMLASVY
-382 GLSLARRGRLALP
+382 GLSLARRGRLSLP
-395 FVYQDGR
+395 LVYQDGR
-402 VTLPDPVTVDL
+402 VALPETVTVDL

-436 ATQEEDGSFTIS
+436 VTQEGDTFTIS

-466 AGEYGMT
+466 AGEYGMS

-486 LEVIEWPEVELTALE
+486 LEVIDWPEVELTALE
-501 ELPESIG
+501 DLPDSIG
-508 FARARPTPTPTPAP
+508 AARARPTPTPTPAP

-530 YYAAVMLESRSSS
+530 HYATVALESRSSS

-557 SALGYGQRV
+557 DALGYGRRV
-566 IVSSDA
+566 IVSEDA

-581 AEVEGYVRLEYLE
+581 AELEGYVRLEYLE

>member
-1 MQLRFR
+1 MHLRFR

-12 LMAVVL
+12 FMALVL
-18 LTSAPALALGFI
+18 LASAPALALEMI
-30 FGEDAQT
+30 LEEPT
-37 PVASSIEDDGML
+37 PTPAVSEIADDGML

-89 VDGENILLSVG
+89 ADGENVLLSVG
-100 GLTIDMGPSMTLTRQ
+100 GLTIDMGPSLTLTRQ

-126 IHESARDALFEGDLS
+126 IHETGRDTLYEGDLT
-141 VSVSDGGLRCI
+141 VSVSDGGLRSI

-197 ARDYDVVDTTQD
+197 ARDYDVVDTTPD
-209 QVYRGLEAEYTNVIA
+209 QVYRGLDASYANVIA
-224 AVEATRGVV
+224 AVEDTRGVV

-277 LENPSSLVNSIS
+277 LENPASLVNSLT
-289 FQADVSDNATLRGM
+289 FRADLSDSAALRGM
-303 LEEALAALDLPYED
+303 LEEGLAALEMPYED
-317 VELESVVSIEPVEP
+317 VQIESVVSVEPVEP
-331 KFEGSYMYTQL
+331 RFEGSYMYTQL
-342 RFTLSISAQLN
+342 RFTLSLSAYVR
-353 GWYAQEGDD
+353 GWQAQEGDN
-362 YAPLFENGSAFS
+362 YAPLFDDGSAFS
-374 EEMLASAY
+374 EEMLASVY
-382 GLSLARRGRLALP
+382 GLSLARRGRLSLP
-395 FVYQDGR
+395 LVYQDGR
-402 VTLPDPVTVDL
+402 VALPETVTVDL

-436 ATQEEDGSFTIS
+436 VTQEGDTFTIS

-466 AGEYGMT
+466 AGEYGMS

-486 LEVIEWPEVELTALE
+486 LEVIDWPEVELTALE
-501 ELPESIG
+501 DLPDSIG
-508 FARARPTPTPTPAP
+508 AARARPTPTPTPAP

-530 YYAAVMLESRSSS
+530 HYATVALESRSSS

-557 SALGYGQRV
+557 DALGYGRRV
-566 IVSSDA
+566 IVSEDA

-581 AEVEGYVRLEYLE
+581 AELEGYVRLEYLE